1 MIGFVGF
8 EMNVDAYSGT
18 VASANR
24 KNVRFLVSS
33 PGIHYTY
40 QHHVYIRDVPI
51 NYFAFYWFSVPIR
64 MELPINSELA
74 SIFLPLKINWSICHV
89 KPKGRMRYFKQVYI
103 RCSRC
108 SIESDS
114 FICVSGCNVRM
125 GYVGCSSEIWFFLYI
140 YLCLSLYIY
149 KYLQIM
155 ICMNGNVNQFNS
167 IRKKENDREWMNEWN
182 KEEGEQIKIHT
193 KYCLNRTPSQWTL
206 NSMYFISN
214 FVFTIYLCCVYRV
227 YLCVCGVIH
236 WLPLILFSL
245 YMLFDYRWRNIQ
257 KYSVS
262 FHHWFEHTAK
272 SWYKIANENLN
283 DSKIK

>member
-1 MIGFVGF
+1 MKHLSCETKGKNEIFQTGVYSLFTLFHRIGFVHLRKWVQCENGICWLF
-8 EMNVDAYSGT
+8 EWD
-18 VASANR
+18 
-24 KNVRFLVSS
+24 LVL
-33 PGIHYTY
+33 PVYLFMPKF
-40 QHHVYIRDVPI
+40 VYIQIFTNYDLHEWKCKPI
-51 NYFAFYWFSVPIR
+51 
-64 MELPINSELA
+64 
-74 SIFLPLKINWSICHV
+74 
-89 KPKGRMRYFKQVYI
+89 
-103 RCSRC
+103 
-108 SIESDS
+108 
-114 FICVSGCNVRM
+114 
-125 GYVGCSSEIWFFLYI
+125 
-140 YLCLSLYIY
+140 
-149 KYLQIM
+149 
-155 ICMNGNVNQFNS
+155 QFNS
-167 IRKKENDREWMNEWN
+167 KKRERPRMNEWN

-193 KYCLNRTPSQWTL
+193 KYCLNRTPSQWSL

-245 YMLFDYRWRNIQ
+245 YMLFIYRWRNIQ